1 MEREENTIYHSEKLH
16 MAQKQPC
23 YSSITADFICLGAQ
37 VMALPPQLGGCTNYK
52 QSFKLLSFLLTY
64 FNLF

>member
-16 MAQKQPC
+16 MAQKQPR
-23 YSSITADFICLGAQ
+23 YSSITAME

-52 QSFKLLSFLLTY
+52 QSFKRLSFLLTY